1 MKDIATVLNQTSA
14 DTLVNEFTKAEKD
27 LPHLAAAIKAMSLL
41 LCSESLGGGGGK
53 TRGPLIADLGASTSH
68 LVIHA
73 ALQAIP
79 DKELGKSLAA
89 RLNVSWAYQGLKE
102 SLRERKEY
110 KDYLRID
117 SSKF

>member
-1 MKDIATVLNQTSA
+1 MKDIATVLNKTSA
-14 DTLVNEFTKAEKD
+14 DTLVSEFTKAEKD

-41 LCSESLGGGGGK
+41 LCSESLGGGSGK
-53 TRGPLIADLGASTSH
+53 TRGPLIADLGASTAH

-73 ALQAIP
+73 ASEAVS

-102 SLRERKEY
+102 SLRERKDY
-110 KDYLRID
+110 KDSLKID
-117 SSKF
+117 ASKF